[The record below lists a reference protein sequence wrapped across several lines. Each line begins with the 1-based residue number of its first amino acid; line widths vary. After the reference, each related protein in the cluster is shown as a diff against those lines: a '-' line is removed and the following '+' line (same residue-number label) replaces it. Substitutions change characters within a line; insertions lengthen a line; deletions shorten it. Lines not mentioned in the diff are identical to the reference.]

1 MLTDVGVSRQQDLT
15 PKARRLYTK
24 ASRIQK
30 RVKQLKKRRLFR
42 ATKNR
47 LNREEV
53 LEKEMRSLH
62 PSVSNFIQ
70 TQIRLAGKHPQG
82 RRFNVEDKIMGLILH
97 KQSGKAYRTMSKMFC
112 LPSKK
117 TLTTLLSRIPIVPGI
132 NEVIFDNLKSNVK
145 LLTKRERLCIILFD
159 EVSIDP
165 HIDVNFKSKDFDGF
179 VHNGLHKTNVIADH
193 ALVFMIRGLTSR
205 WKQPLM

>member
-1 MLTDVGVSRQQDLT
+1 VEKLIEQCQKCFVGLQ
-15 PKARRLYTK
+15 
-24 ASRIQK
+24 
-30 RVKQLKKRRLFR
+30 
-42 ATKNR
+42 
-47 LNREEV
+47 
-53 LEKEMRSLH
+53 
-62 PSVSNFIQ
+62 
-70 TQIRLAGKHPQG
+70 
-82 RRFNVEDKIMGLILH
+82 
-97 KQSGKAYRTMSKMFC
+97 
-112 LPSKK
+112 KK

-205 WKQPLM
+205 WKQSLMYTFCKVL